1 MTISGYLNL
10 KNIDLDIRKG
20 EFVCI
25 VGSVGSGKSSLL
37 NVINGNLIFVRDEL
51 ANGQNAQIKREREF
65 FYNFFKEI
73 AAEALTEAPV

>member
-10 KNIDLDIRKG
+10 KNIDLNIRKG

-51 ANGQNAQIKREREF
+51 ANG
-65 FYNFFKEI
+65 
-73 AAEALTEAPV
+73 